1 MQSTGQVSI
10 ASWINSSLS
19 PSCLKALALPCS
31 GSIAKV
37 LVATE
42 LQYVQPI
49 HFLSSTQ
56 TAFSLNFPPRTGSL
70 PLSSKSSLLAASN
83 AAFVS

>member
-10 ASWINSSLS
+10 ASCINSSLS
-19 PSCLKALALPCS
+19 PSCLNALALPCS

-49 HFLSSTQ
+49 HFLSSTH
-56 TAFSLNFPPRTGSL
+56 TAFSFNFPPNTGSL
-70 PLSSKSSLLAASN
+70 PFRLKSSLLGASKE
-83 AAFVS
+83 ALGS